1 MEILTDKKWCAK
13 LITVLSVVKLSVII
27 FLIKRGDGMSVP
39 DKSID
44 PKLLESAKKEFL
56 ANGFEKTSLKA
67 ICDGAGVTTGAL
79 YKRYESKEDLFS
91 DVVAP
96 VIRDLN
102 GIIDKK
108 SSIGVSALTDKELI
122 DAWNMKNGEME
133 WWFRFLY
140 ERREGFVLLICRA
153 EGTEYSNFQHDWVEK
168 MSANTGAYL
177 EEAVKRG
184 LVASAVSKE
193 ELHILLSAFWTT
205 IYEPFIHDFTWEQIE
220 EHCSVVCRFFDWRR
234 ALEMKEEKPVKNG

>member
-1 MEILTDKKWCAK
+1 MKVLTDKKWCVR
-13 LITVLSVVKLSVII
+13 LITELSVVKLSVIK

-67 ICDGAGVTTGAL
+67 ICAGAGVTTGAL

-102 GIIDKK
+102 GIFDKK
-108 SSIGVSALTDKELI
+108 SSID
-122 DAWNMKNGEME
+122 
-133 WWFRFLY
+133 
-140 ERREGFVLLICRA
+140 
-153 EGTEYSNFQHDWVEK
+153 
-168 MSANTGAYL
+168 
-177 EEAVKRG
+177 VK
-184 LVASAVSKE
+184 LA
-193 ELHILLSAFWTT
+193 T
-205 IYEPFIHDFTWEQIE
+205 
-220 EHCSVVCRFFDWRR
+220 
-234 ALEMKEEKPVKNG
+234 